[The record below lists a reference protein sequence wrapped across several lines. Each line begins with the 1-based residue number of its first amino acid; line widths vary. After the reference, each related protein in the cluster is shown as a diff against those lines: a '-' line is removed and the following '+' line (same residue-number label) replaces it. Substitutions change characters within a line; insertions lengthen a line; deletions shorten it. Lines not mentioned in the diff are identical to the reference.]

1 MSIVATIETDASA
14 DLRDLHA
21 WLTEDQELRAWVEL
35 VENPPPEGT
44 LGPVA
49 DLVQIAVESPEV
61 VAGVTSVIIAWLR
74 FRRSDVKIKIRN
86 TRSTSEVDV
95 SVTRVKG
102 LDGAQLGEL
111 TGQIKRAISG
121 EPPNEIPPDGRAG
134 G

>member
-1 MSIVATIETDASA
+1 MSIVATIEMDASA

-21 WLTEDQELRAWVEL
+21 WLTQDHELRAWVEL
-35 VENPPPEGT
+35 VESPPPDGA

-74 FRRSDVKIKIRN
+74 FRRGDVKIKIRN
-86 TRSTSEVDV
+86 TRSTSQVDV
-95 SVTRVKG
+95 SVTRVKA
-102 LDGAQLGEL
+102 LDGARLGEL
-111 TGQIKRAISG
+111 IEQIKRAISG
-121 EPPNEIPPDGRAG
+121 EPPAELPPDGGAG